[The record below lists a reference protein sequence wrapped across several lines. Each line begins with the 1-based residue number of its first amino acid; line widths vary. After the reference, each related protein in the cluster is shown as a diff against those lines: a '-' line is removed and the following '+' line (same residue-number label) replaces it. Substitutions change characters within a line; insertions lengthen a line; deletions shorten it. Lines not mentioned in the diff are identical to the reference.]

1 MTIGSNPRPQG
12 RYFSITGED
21 HRSVSHALE
30 EAINVLTVLQYGALQ
45 EDGISTSLNDGLFS
59 IFQGVKRTLS
69 DIANEQAT
77 TVAGS
82 NEDKERAA

>member
-1 MTIGSNPRPQG
+1 MTNGSMPRPEG

-21 HRSVSHALE
+21 HRSLAHALD

-45 EDGISTSLNDGLFS
+45 EDGISASLNDGLFC

-69 DIANEQAT
+69 DIVNEQELGG
-77 TVAGS
+77 AGS
-82 NEDKERAA
+82 SEETGEAA